1 MSEPHQHLLN
11 WRWSHPPETPGSNKM
26 CVCASFMKSPQCDSL
41 IPTSSSLVVFAGPLQ
56 VKKAV
61 FALVTKGVQAAPW
74 WDSKKPSTEF
84 THILHHF
91 YKSASVQI
99 YELEEHKLETWRGP
113 YGQDAFRPLA
123 CVSPNASCFD
133 AVSSLIQ
140 NKSHRLP
147 VTDPESGNTLC
158 ALTPQAPPQ
167 VPQMARH

>member
-1 MSEPHQHLLN
+1 FLTICKEYL
-11 WRWSHPPETPGSNKM
+11 
-26 CVCASFMKSPQCDSL
+26 
-41 IPTSSSLVVFAGPLQ
+41 
-56 VKKAV
+56 
-61 FALVTKGVQAAPW
+61 
-74 WDSKKPSTEF
+74 TEF

-167 VPQMARH
+167 FLSLFGFSLMDIYKSFERLFFFF